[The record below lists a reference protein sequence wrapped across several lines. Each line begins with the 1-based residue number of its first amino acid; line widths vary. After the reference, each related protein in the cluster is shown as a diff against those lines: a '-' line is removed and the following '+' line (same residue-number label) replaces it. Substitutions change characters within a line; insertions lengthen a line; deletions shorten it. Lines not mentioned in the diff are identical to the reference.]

1 MQKAYS
7 VTIKYSQNVKVFA
20 DSVRQAGEKVRSTL
34 GVDETKFES
43 IDCKVKQI
51 VTPKEPAQPQV
62 EVLPF
67 KIKGKKK

>member
-20 DSVRQAGEKVRSTL
+20 DSVKQAGEKVRASL
-34 GVDETKFES
+34 GVDETMFES

-51 VTPKEPAQPQV
+51 VTPKEPTPPQV
-62 EVLPF
+62 ETLPF
-67 KIKGKKK
+67 KAKGKKK